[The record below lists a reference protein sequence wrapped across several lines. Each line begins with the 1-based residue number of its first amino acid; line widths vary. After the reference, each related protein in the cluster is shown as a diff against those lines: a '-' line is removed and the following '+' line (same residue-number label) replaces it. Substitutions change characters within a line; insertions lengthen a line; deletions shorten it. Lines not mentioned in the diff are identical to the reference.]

1 MLKKPNKLWKL
12 RKKRAAGSSSGKIQ
26 KHEEYPQIDW
36 DNLFDPQVQ
45 IATLIY
51 NDRVVTWKQMKQL
64 DERLDKNPVK
74 RDIMDMVELRI
85 RNLQA
90 FDELQSFNDTGK
102 FLYIHPLITHQSER
116 EQLTKLLKT
125 DPHEFLRLH
134 KNVADNIRRYES
146 YLKRADR
153 QTRRIQDKENLR
165 RHREREALFKAILQ
179 DFNSK

>member
-1 MLKKPNKLWKL
+1 
-12 RKKRAAGSSSGKIQ
+12 
-26 KHEEYPQIDW
+26 
-36 DNLFDPQVQ
+36 
-45 IATLIY
+45 
-51 NDRVVTWKQMKQL
+51 MKQL

-116 EQLTKLLKT
+116 AQLTKLLKT
-125 DPHEFLRLH
+125 EPHEFLRLH

-165 RHREREALFKAILQ
+165 RHREREALFKVILQ
-179 DFNSK
+179 SVSHPDSPNNPS

>member
-1 MLKKPNKLWKL
+1 
-12 RKKRAAGSSSGKIQ
+12 
-26 KHEEYPQIDW
+26 
-36 DNLFDPQVQ
+36 
-45 IATLIY
+45 
-51 NDRVVTWKQMKQL
+51 MKQL

-85 RNLQA
+85 RNLHA

-102 FLYIHPLITHQSER
+102 FLYIHQSER
-116 EQLTKLLKT
+116 AQLTKLLKT

-165 RHREREALFKAILQ
+165 RHREREALFKVILQ